1 MKTKLPEKFK
11 PTGITKYDGKQDP
24 VQWLRCYSLAV
35 QAAGGNN
42 DTKVIHFPICMEP
55 APLTWLESLK
65 PKSIDSWADLTKA
78 FTNNFAGS
86 MARPGNKID
95 LRQIKQKEGETL
107 RDYLRRFFEKKATIV
122 DISEADVI
130 ECFQNRLYD
139 RRTYQDF
146 GRRRPADVKELKL
159 MVQQWAD
166 EEDKERE
173 RFGSHRNHR
182 RDNI

>member
-1 MKTKLPEKFK
+1 
-11 PTGITKYDGKQDP
+11 
-24 VQWLRCYSLAV
+24 
-35 QAAGGNN
+35 
-42 DTKVIHFPICMEP
+42 MEP
-55 APLTWLESLK
+55 APLIWLESLK

-107 RDYLRRFFEKKATIV
+107 RDYLRWFFEKKATIV

-130 ECFQNRLYD
+130 ECLQNGLYD

-146 GRRRPADVKELKL
+146 GHRRPADVKELKV

-166 EEDKERE
+166 AEDKKQE
-173 RFGSHRNHR
+173 RFGSHHNRG
-182 RDNI
+182 RDNNHNNEIERTRHNDARSTLR